1 MPYQTQSLN
10 YIEKNTYYTPQ
21 SDKFLGYSQFPNP
34 RCVPYYNVK
43 LTKFQTEKYKEKIKH
58 IEKNYCPKN
67 ELNLSLFKYK
77 TNNDVGVSYLSSTL
91 LDKTKAITTG
101 KISILKE
108 RQMNNKMINLLP
120 NTAKIINNK
129 KLSYPNDKLF
139 STQMIKVKQTD
150 NILHEKK
157 RKELEE
163 AKAKAKFDL
172 RINTERFTKKSQS
185 LEHKSLLFQSIEQ
198 TQEKKLNEFYKT
210 EASKF
215 FDVGS
220 ISKRFEGINTK
231 TFDGSVKLNFD
242 WETMPISLENEGL
255 NVKTEKMMDEKIKRQ
270 REELEG
276 FKVNFF
282 VFFNLFNHF
291 KNFTFLTS
299 LKNLNHFK
307 IF

>member
-10 YIEKNTYYTPQ
+10 YNEKNTYYTPQ

-34 RCVPYYNVK
+34 RCIPYYNEK
-43 LTKFQTEKYKEKIKH
+43 LTKLQNNNYKEKIKH

-77 TNNDVGVSYLSSTL
+77 TNNDLGVSYLSSTL
-91 LDKTKAITTG
+91 LDKKKAITTG

-108 RQMNNKMINLLP
+108 RQMNDKMINSLP

-129 KLSYPNDKLF
+129 KLPYPNDKLF
-139 STQMIKVKQTD
+139 ITQMIKVKQTD
-150 NILHEKK
+150 NLLHEKK

-172 RINTERFTKKSQS
+172 KINTERFTKKSQS
-185 LEHKSLLFQSIEQ
+185 LEHKSVLFQSIDQ
-198 TQEKKLNEFYKT
+198 THEKKLNEFYKS

-242 WETMPISLENEGL
+242 WETMPIPPENEGL

-276 FKVNFF
+276 FKVKYFF
-282 VFFNLFNHF
+282 FFNNLTI
-291 KNFTFLTS
+291 FTIETILIILTI
-299 LKNLNHFK
+299 L
-307 IF
+307 